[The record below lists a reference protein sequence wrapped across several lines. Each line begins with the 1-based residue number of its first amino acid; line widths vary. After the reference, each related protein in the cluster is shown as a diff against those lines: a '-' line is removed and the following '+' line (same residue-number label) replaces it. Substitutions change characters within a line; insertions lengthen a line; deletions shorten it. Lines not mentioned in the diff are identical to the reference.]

1 MDGMLDALAEI
12 KPLVAVAEL
21 DCLVPSRRSAR
32 RNCGAADLAGCE
44 SDLDLDGRV
53 AARVEDLAR
62 ADAGDLG
69 AQRSSFA
76 RSK

>member
-1 MDGMLDALAEI
+1 VLDAFAEVET
-12 KPLVAVAEL
+12 LVAVAEL
-21 DCLVPSRRSAR
+21 DRLVLSRRSAR
-32 RNCGAADLAGCE
+32 GDCGAADLAGCE
-44 SDLDLDGRV
+44 IDLDLDGRV
-53 AARVEDLAR
+53 APRVEDLAC